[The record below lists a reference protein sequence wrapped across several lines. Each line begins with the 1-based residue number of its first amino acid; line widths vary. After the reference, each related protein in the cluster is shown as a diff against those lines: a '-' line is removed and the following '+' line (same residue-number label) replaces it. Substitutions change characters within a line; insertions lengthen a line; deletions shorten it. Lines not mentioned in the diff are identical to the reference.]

1 MTSIR
6 MRYVKQYRDR
16 TGKLRYYLRHPK
28 SPSIPLPGPP
38 GSRQFMAAYEAGLV
52 APEAKKG
59 RHGDGTIGALVVGFY
74 QSSGFKNL
82 APSSQ
87 QRYRLVL
94 DKFAQKDGH
103 RLVRDMPRRVAI
115 NIIEEIGETTPGM
128 ANLSASV
135 MRRLFA
141 YAIGKE
147 LRKDNPFA
155 GIEPYKLGSHH
166 TWSEAEIATYRASWP
181 IGKRERLAFDL
192 LLFTGQRVG
201 DVAAMRRSDLR
212 SGAIHVT
219 TEKTGA
225 ELDIPFASRSVA
237 IDQSLPRPRSDAD
250 WIVAW
255 PAAVGESI
263 VGTGHT
269 RCARGGVV
277 KEVRTS
283 RAAQERHEA
292 LGGVRVNEQGNRL
305 DERSPQS
312 QRDRTL
318 HRGGGPSAVRAV
330 RGGAHTGGRTKRHV
344 EVSNSAPVRHFS
356 PLSDCFQPAKTG

>member
-1 MTSIR
+1 MTLIR
-6 MRYVKQYRDR
+6 MQYVKQYRDR
-16 TGKLRYYLRHPK
+16 SGKLRYYLRHPK

-52 APEAKKG
+52 APETKKG
-59 RHGDGTIGALVVGFY
+59 QHRDGTIGALVTGFY

-103 RLVRDMPRRVAI
+103 RLVRDMPRRVAVS
-115 NIIEEIGETTPGM
+115 IIEEIGETTPGM

-166 TWSEAEIATYRASWP
+166 TWSEAEIATYRAAWP
-181 IGKRERLAFDL
+181 LGTRERLAFDL
-192 LLFTGQRVG
+192 LLYTGQRVG

-212 SGAIHVT
+212 DGVIRIT

-225 ELDIPFASRSVA
+225 ELDIPLHADLLRS
-237 IDQSLPRPRSDAD
+237 ILPRARSEPD
-250 WIVAW
+250 WHVAW
-255 PAAVGESI
+255 SADFDEGVVGD
-263 VGTGHT
+263 GHT
-269 RCARGGVV
+269 RRSRGRVA
-277 KEVRTS
+277 EEMPAS
-283 RAAQERHEA
+283 RIAQERHEA
-292 LGGVRVNEQGNRL
+292 LGRVRVDEQGNRL
-305 DERSPQS
+305 D
-312 QRDRTL
+312 
-318 HRGGGPSAVRAV
+318 
-330 RGGAHTGGRTKRHV
+330 
-344 EVSNSAPVRHFS
+344 
-356 PLSDCFQPAKTG
+356 